1 MVALLAA
8 LAGCVS
14 TPAAGTTAVAACV
27 ARIGVFGPLSGESAN
42 LGRNIGEGVRLAV
55 GQHNRDRPD
64 CPVRVVDFD
73 SQGDPKRA
81 PALAQRVVA
90 DQRIL
95 GVVGP
100 AFSGESEAANPLLEQ
115 GSVATIS
122 ASATAASLS
131 ERGWSTFHRMLGSD
145 DTQGPAAGRYIENVL
160 AGRKV
165 FVIDDAGAYGQ
176 GLANKVIEVLGDRV
190 VQSITLPPGS
200 ADLREVVGQLT
211 AAEPDTIFYGG
222 YYGEA
227 GRLLRQARA
236 AGVTATFVAGDG
248 VKDDGFLAQAG
259 YAAAQEAVITC
270 PCRPPE
276 TVGGS
281 FARDYHDQFG
291 RPPGTFS
298 AEAYDAATVF
308 LRGIE
313 AGQLSRRAMVRFVS
327 SYEGPGLTTTVRF
340 TPTGDLVDSSVTVW
354 AYRVRGRAVVADQP
368 IP

>member
-1 MVALLAA
+1 MALLSV
-8 LAGCVS
+8 LTGCVS
-14 TPAAGTTAVAACV
+14 TPATGTAAVDACS
-27 ARIGVFGPLSGESAN
+27 ARIAVFGPLSGDSAN
-42 LGRNIGEGVRLAV
+42 LGRNVGEGVRLAV
-55 GQHNRDRPD
+55 DQYNRGRPH
-64 CPVRVVDFD
+64 CQVRVVDFD

-81 PALAQRVVA
+81 PALAQQVVA

-100 AFSGESEAANPLLEQ
+100 AFSGESEAANPLLDQ

-131 ERGWSTFHRMLGSD
+131 ERGWGTFHRVLGSD
-145 DTQGPAAGRYIENVL
+145 DTQGPAAGRYIDTVL

-176 GLANKVIEVLGDRV
+176 GLASRVIEVLGDRV
-190 VQSITLPPGS
+190 VQSITMPPGS
-200 ADLREVVGQLT
+200 ADIRDVVTQIQ
-211 AAEPDTIFYGG
+211 AAAPDTIFYGG

-236 AGVTATFVAGDG
+236 VGVTATFVAGDG
-248 VKDDGFLAQAG
+248 VKDDGFVAEAG
-259 YAAAQEAVITC
+259 LSAAQGAVITC

-281 FARDYHDQFG
+281 FTRDYHDKFG

-298 AEAYDAATVF
+298 AEGYDAATVF

-313 AGQLSRRAMVRFVS
+313 ADRLSRRAMVRFVS
-327 SYEGPGLTTTVRF
+327 AYEGPGLTTTVRF
-340 TPTGDLVDSSVTVW
+340 TPSGELVDSSVTVW
-354 AYRVRGRAVVADQP
+354 AYQVRGRALVADQP